1 MALGPVLRY
10 ELLTT
15 SRRPRNYW
23 TRLLYGCLLLIF
35 LYQQNLSYE
44 MNLNVYGLS
53 QTQTSL
59 RFLAEQVF
67 ASIAGTQ
74 LMALMFFTPAMVA
87 GVIADEARRKTLH
100 DLLAS
105 GLSSTSIVLGK
116 LSARLVHALVL
127 IAVGV
132 PIMALVELLGGLDP
146 TLVAYVYVGTLTTVF
161 AVGGM
166 SILVSVLARSP
177 REAILASYALLI
189 GWLIGP
195 ALFGPLFRHMIWP
208 LNYLDIVNQG
218 AEISSPTWI
227 SSRLTMLAAQRQWE
241 QEQAR
246 LGIRGFGGFVVG
258 NVETDF
264 QWLIGIQAGIG
275 LLTVILAILLLRPV
289 RGFGDGTG
297 ALSWKRFFGKRVNA
311 RIENS
316 RVLIA
321 PKPCGDIPMF
331 WKERR
336 VALRG
341 GLAWLA
347 SRPAALVLG
356 TLLGC
361 YLFEASRPAFGEVIN
376 MIQGLNAS
384 DSARNQ
390 LHEMIQ
396 NTAVGTFSLWVL
408 VVACAGSV
416 SITEEKESDT
426 WISLTATLLGG
437 NEIIWGK
444 VFGSLWAARWIGL
457 AMLAMIVVGLLAG
470 ALHPLGAFLAVLGM
484 AVYGTFAAA
493 MGIAISLWAR
503 NSTRALL
510 FTVVVLVVI
519 NMGILMA
526 LSFFGREVNRE
537 SPAALVGVAPFV
549 EWLTF
554 LSYGEFDGLWRG
566 TSIKMFMNA
575 WQLAA
580 MIAGSFTLYGVA
592 ALGLI
597 TRSIRMFD
605 QAVDRPRRIS

>member
-1 MALGPVLRY
+1 MMLGPVLRY

-15 SRRPRNYW
+15 SRRPRYFW
-23 TRLLYGCLLLIF
+23 ARLLYGLMLLLF

-44 MNLNVYGLS
+44 MALSSYGLN
-53 QTQTSL
+53 QTQTNL
-59 RFLAEQVF
+59 RFLAESVF

-116 LSARLVHALVL
+116 LSARLVHAFVL

-146 TLVAYVYVGTLTTVF
+146 TLVAYVYAGTLTTVL

-189 GWLIGP
+189 GWVIGP

-208 LNYLDIVNQG
+208 LSYLDTLNQG
-218 AEISSPTWI
+218 VQISSPTWI
-227 SSRLTMLAAQRQWE
+227 SSRLSMLLAQRRWE
-241 QEQAR
+241 EENIR
-246 LGIRGFGGFVVG
+246 LGGRGLGGFVAG
-258 NVETDF
+258 NVESDF

-297 ALSWKRFFGKRVNA
+297 ALSWKRFLGKRVNA

-321 PKPCGDIPMF
+321 PKPCGDVPMF

-356 TLLGC
+356 TVLGC

-384 DSARNQ
+384 GQARTQ

-396 NTAVGTFSLWVL
+396 NTSVGTFCLWIL

-416 SITEEKESDT
+416 SVTEEKESDT

-437 NEIIWGK
+437 DEIIWGK

-457 AMLAMIVVGLLAG
+457 AQLAMIVVGLLAG
-470 ALHPLGAFLAVLGM
+470 ALHPAGAILALLGM
-484 AVYGTFAAA
+484 TIYGVFAAA
-493 MGIAISLWAR
+493 VGIAISLWAR
-503 NSTRALL
+503 NSIRSLL
-510 FTVVVLVVI
+510 FTVVALVVI
-519 NMGILMA
+519 NMGPLMLLGFLNQPVGQGSSPILVM
-526 LSFFGREVNRE
+526 
-537 SPAALVGVAPFV
+537 VAPFV
-549 EWLTF
+549 EWLAL
-554 LSYGEFDGLWRG
+554 LSYQDFRGLWNGISLIR
-566 TSIKMFMNA
+566 FMSFWWA
-575 WQLAA
+575 AA
-580 MIAGSFTLYGVA
+580 MIAGSFTLYGLA
-592 ALGLI
+592 AWVLI
-597 TRSIRMFD
+597 TRSIESFD
-605 QAVDRPRRIS
+605 EAVDRPRRIV